1 MRRVP
6 FRSALRARRDRLRLA
21 AKGILDVAL
30 GRGAAFAL
38 KALRRLDP
46 DRVSD
51 FAGRALRAVGPLLP
65 EHRVGRANLKAAFPE
80 KPPTEIEAILRG
92 VWENLGRV
100 AAEFPHLDRL
110 WDFDPDPGGALTR
123 RIEAAP
129 PTLERFLRIRDDG
142 KPALIF
148 TAHLGNWELPAL
160 GATALGLDAAI
171 LYRRPNNAEVD
182 RAIRAIRTVNMGEL
196 IPVAIDAPF
205 KMMNALERG
214 AHVAMLVDQYFVR
227 GVEVT
232 FFGRRTNANPF
243 LARLARQFEC
253 PIHGVRVVR
262 LPGHRFRLE
271 LSEAIEP
278 ARTATGAVDIAGTMQ
293 AITSVVEGWVREYPE
308 QWLWLHRRWR

>member
-1 MRRVP
+1 MRHEP
-6 FRSALRARRDRLRLA
+6 LRSALRARRDRLRRA
-21 AKGILDVAL
+21 AKRILDVAL
-30 GRGAAFAL
+30 GRGAAFGL

-80 KPPTEIEAILRG
+80 KSPTEVEAILRG

-110 WDFDPDPGGALTR
+110 WDFDLGAPPAQ

-129 PTLERFLRIRDDG
+129 QTIERFLRIRDDG

-160 GATALGLDAAI
+160 AAPALGLDSAV
-171 LYRRPNNAEVD
+171 LYRRPNNQEVD
-182 RAIRAIRTVNMGEL
+182 RAIRTIRTVNMGEL

-205 KMMNALERG
+205 KMMHALERG
-214 AHVAMLVDQYFVR
+214 AHVGMLVDQYFVR

-232 FFGRRTNANPF
+232 FFGRRTTANPF

-271 LSEAIEP
+271 LTEAIEP
-278 ARTATGAVDIAGTMQ
+278 ARTATGAVEIAGTMQ